1 MGVWEWQY
9 SEEEEAEELLL
20 SKDSELVLDSL
31 GEMMTVIMITTCRAW
46 GDAPRPSSPLDRW
59 GH

>member
-31 GEMMTVIMITTCRAW
+31 GEMMTVIMITTC
-46 GDAPRPSSPLDRW
+46 
-59 GH
+59 